1 MNSYLMFFIG
11 VLSGWAFLALVFL
24 VVRYFLF
31 NKIVE
36 IVQRRQMKKVTEQL
50 KSGMPLADFKMPGG
64 IPMEEPTD
72 EQMEEAKKF
81 FEGILGN
88 VSKDMKFPGSEKD

>member
-24 VVRYFLF
+24 VIRYFLF
-31 NKIVE
+31 NTLVKIV
-36 IVQRRQMKKVTEQL
+36 QKRQMKKITEKL

-81 FEGILGN
+81 FEGIMGN
-88 VSKDMKFPGSEKD
+88 LKKEDEN